1 MKKMHHKFNF
11 TRDIYSNN
19 SSKKSK
25 YPKVDQAIL
34 NFQKKITNMLFKKS
48 KSTSLKNE
56 EEKMLKKSEKTAS
69 HRKTH

>member
-19 SSKKSK
+19 SSNKSK

-34 NFQKKITNMLFKKS
+34 NFQKKNNKYAFQKK
-48 KSTSLKNE
+48 
-56 EEKMLKKSEKTAS
+56 
-69 HRKTH
+69 